1 MQTPNTLRPEALKLT
16 AQIVRQTRMPFGK
29 AQKQAWATVKLK
41 AEMLQ
46 KPVSFFYRKDDGS
59 ERFAVGHYPA
69 IDTVTPTDKP
79 GNPLVHRYYD
89 TLVNGWRSFR
99 ADRLLID

>member
-46 KPVSFFYRKDDGS
+46 KPVSFSTAKTTG
-59 ERFAVGHYPA
+59 A
-69 IDTVTPTDKP
+69 
-79 GNPLVHRYYD
+79 
-89 TLVNGWRSFR
+89 NG
-99 ADRLLID
+99 LP